1 MKNQKFDEHIRPS
14 VKKMIEKVKEKSA
27 EVNQKQVEPHEV
39 NNKK

>member
-1 MKNQKFDEHIRPS
+1 MKNQKFEQNIRPS
-14 VKKMIEKVKEKSA
+14 VKRMIEKVKEKSA